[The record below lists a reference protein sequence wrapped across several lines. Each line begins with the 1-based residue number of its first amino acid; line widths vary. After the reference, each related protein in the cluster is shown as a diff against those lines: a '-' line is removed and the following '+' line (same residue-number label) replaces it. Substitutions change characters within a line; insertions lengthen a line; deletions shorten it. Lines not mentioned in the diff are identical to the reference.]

1 VKTIRGNHAVKKK
14 KKERL
19 VEKDKK
25 KKTAFSLGFEKE

>member
-25 KKTAFSLGFEKE
+25 KNGLLIRL

>member
-14 KKERL
+14 KKEKL

-25 KKTAFSLGFEKE
+25 KRPSH

>member
-25 KKTAFSLGFEKE
+25 KKAFSLGFEKE

>member
-25 KKTAFSLGFEKE
+25 KNGILIRL